1 MQNHDEKLS
10 AWDSSWRKTTELVA
24 RSVQS
29 CFKHPQNKLQ
39 HPRTAVAEAQFRKP
53 SRAIQRQSCASMC
66 QQGCAIH
73 SCIRGLSLCSQLCSI
88 TVNDV
93 LSQFNMKPQPNH
105 AVPKDIVN
113 SACGPLTLGFKFSF
127 WANHFPSR
135 DEEEE
140 YQPVLHFKMDKFWS
154 ETLDRVQNASRSH
167 PKKGCHKIIDIILSY
182 KNMIG
187 T

>member
-113 SACGPLTLGFKFSF
+113 SACGPLTLGFKFLVSEPITFHLETKRKSTNPCFTSKWTSF
-127 WANHFPSR
+127 GVKR
-135 DEEEE
+135 
-140 YQPVLHFKMDKFWS
+140 
-154 ETLDRVQNASRSH
+154 
-167 PKKGCHKIIDIILSY
+167 
-182 KNMIG
+182 
-187 T
+187 